1 MLTGRLVNNIS
12 QICNTF
18 QGTIFG
24 YTYILVHFIPPL
36 QAVNGEHIRELKVQ
50 TRKHDYV
57 DGTLIP
63 VGGVPDSGNDGI
75 EDGKFLVTDMG
86 INSPLDPSTFPVLT
100 RYRKDQL

>member
-1 MLTGRLVNNIS
+1 MAGQVK
-12 QICNTF
+12 
-18 QGTIFG
+18 
-24 YTYILVHFIPPL
+24 ILKVDFPYKAVVKGIRI
-36 QAVNGEHIRELKVQ
+36 QAVNGEHIRELRVQ

-75 EDGKFLVTDMG
+75 EDGKFLVTDMA

-100 RYRKDQL
+100 RDGNTSCEMI